1 MIRINLIR
9 GKRKKRRELN
19 LNFLY
24 LLFPVL
30 VLAGILLFHQMVKNR
45 IETLQSNIQKAT
57 VEIARLKKEI
67 GEVEKFKARKA
78 ELQQKVDIIS
88 NLQNGRTLP
97 VKVFEGVSASIPEKC
112 WIDSLSIKR
121 DTISLSGVALNNHT
135 IANFM
140 TLLGQS
146 GRFQKVELGSA
157 EQTTLMGVKLMKFN
171 LTFQAPSTDGAR
183 GAR

>member
-30 VLAGILLFHQMVKNR
+30 VLAGLVVFHQMTRNR
-45 IETLQSNIQKAT
+45 IETLQSDIQRAT
-57 VEIARLKKEI
+57 AEIARLKKEI

-88 NLQNGRTLP
+88 NLQSGRTLP
-97 VKVFEGVSASIPEKC
+97 VKVFEALSASTPEKC
-112 WIDSLSIKR
+112 WIDSLSVKGNA
-121 DTISLSGVALNNHT
+121 ISLSGMALNNHT

-140 TLLGQS
+140 TSLGQS
-146 GRFQKVELGSA
+146 GRFQNVELGSA
-157 EQTTLMGVKLMKFN
+157 DQATMLGVKLMRFN
-171 LTFQAPSTDGAR
+171 LTFQTLPK
-183 GAR
+183 

>member
-19 LNFLY
+19 LNFFY
-24 LLFPVL
+24 VL
-30 VLAGILLFHQMVKNR
+30 IPILVVAGIFLHYRMVANR
-45 IETLQSNIQKAT
+45 VQVLESSIQKAT
-57 VEIARLKKEI
+57 ADIARLKKEI

-88 NLQNGRTLP
+88 GLQEGRTLP
-97 VKVFEGVSASIPEKC
+97 VKVFEAVSAAIPEKC
-112 WIDSLSIKR
+112 WIENLNMKADRS
-121 DTISLSGVALNNHT
+121 ISLSGVALNNHT

-140 TLLGQS
+140 TALGQT

-157 EQTTLMGVKLMKFN
+157 EQATVLGVKLMKFN
-171 LTFQAPSTDGAR
+171 LKFQTLPK
-183 GAR
+183 